1 MENTVK
7 PYFENNIGLELHK
20 GMVIEIDDYE
30 FYIKYARPFF
40 GKVQTGTE
48 IKIDSSAP
56 KQVTSVRIAPIWE
69 SDEKLGEASINL
81 QIV

>member
-7 PYFENNIGLELHK
+7 PYFEDNIGLELHK

-40 GKVQTGTE
+40 GKIQSGTE
-48 IKIDSSAP
+48 IKIDSSTP
-56 KQVTSVRIAPIWE
+56 KQVQSIRIAPIWDTE
-69 SDEKLGEASINL
+69 AKLNEAAMNL
-81 QIV
+81 